1 MKWSRWPSRLRSDH
15 LRTYASIVALG
26 FAAAVLVA
34 APGCKKRKGEAGGS
48 SAPVAALGAIPADAT
63 VVVGIDVAQLAQ
75 AQVVVRA
82 VDQMLVR
89 DPDLEARLGRL
100 AKDCG
105 VDVTHQLKSVHLALG
120 PKPSKGG
127 AQPSLLVATG
137 QIAEAAL
144 TQCLQAGTGSGG
156 GQLSVRDVGG
166 RSLYKLTEGAR
177 VLHLAFGQADT
188 IVIGADEAWVLA
200 AVGGGAKV
208 DSNPALAPLFE
219 KVDKTAAI
227 WVIGVMDADLGAAL
241 ARITKGKVAGAPKAL
256 YGALR
261 AKSGLGA
268 DITFVMAS
276 EGDADALAE
285 FARTE
290 LGLMAMAA
298 QSMGLGRVVAKVRV
312 ERKGAEAQFRVALTD
327 EEVRQ
332 VLSAVDRGQGS
343 SQDAHPANAGLP
355 SDAGPSDALEVP
367 GDANA
372 GD

>member
-1 MKWSRWPSRLRSDH
+1 M
-15 LRTYASIVALG
+15 RTHAVIVLAVAAL
-26 FAAAVLVA
+26 AV

-63 VVVGIDVAQLAQ
+63 VVVGIDVGQLAQ

-82 VDQMLVR
+82 VDQMFER
-89 DPDLEARLGRL
+89 DPDLAARIGRL

-105 VDVTHQLKSVHLALG
+105 VDVTHQVKSVHLALG
-120 PKPSKGG
+120 PRSSKGG
-127 AQPSLLVATG
+127 GTAPASILVATG
-137 QIAEAAL
+137 AIAETAL

-166 RSLYKLTEGAR
+166 RSLYKLTEGTR

-188 IVIGADEAWVLA
+188 VVIGADEAWVLA

-208 DSNPALAPLFE
+208 DTSPTLAPLFA
-219 KVDKTAAI
+219 KVDRGAAM
-227 WVIGVMDADLGAAL
+227 WAVATMDAELGQAL
-241 ARITKGKVAGAPKAL
+241 TRITRGKVAASPKAL

-268 DITFVMAS
+268 DLAFVMAS
-276 EGDADALAE
+276 EGDADALAG
-285 FARTE
+285 FAKGE
-290 LGLMAMAA
+290 LEILAMAA
-298 QSMGLGRVVAKVRV
+298 QSMGLGRLVAKIRV

-332 VLSAVDRGQGS
+332 LLSAIDRGQGS
-343 SQDAHPANAGLP
+343 GQDAQPA
-355 SDAGPSDALEVP
+355 DAGPPADAGISD
-367 GDANA
+367 
-372 GD
+372 